1 MTMSPELLAYMA
13 KQDGRCQSCGCH
25 IEKQGH
31 SIACAEGAIRRD
43 HALGATTAAHLDDA
57 AKVDAVLAD
66 FIRRGR
72 EFSSNDTRARLAGVK
87 GSVIGARFNA
97 AARSRQIRRV
107 GYTPSTDPGTHG
119 HPVAVWLPT

>member
-1 MTMSPELLAYMA
+1 MMTPELLASLS
-13 KQDGRCQSCGCH
+13 KIEGRCQSCGWA
-25 IEKQGH
+25 IREQGH
-31 SIACAEGAIRRD
+31 SITCAEGATRRD
-43 HALGATTAAHLDDA
+43 RAFDATTAAHTDDA

-66 FIRRGR
+66 FIRRGT

-97 AARSRQIRRV
+97 AARSRQIKRV

-119 HPVAVWLPT
+119 HPVAVWMPT